1 LDPAGRILWRVGHVR
16 DPIGFPPRVGYE
28 FSHRFDD
35 RERRWRTVY
44 CAWTPETALRE
55 VLADLRPNAATL
67 ARFHRR
73 YGPDAAVELT
83 KEPITRAWRQR
94 SVLAPVHIVVEPGVR
109 VLDLTDAH
117 EVRRLEAIHAELLV
131 EHGMGRLDMHEI
143 TTRRREVTQAIATRA
158 YDEENVGVVRY
169 PSSIDLAGTPCYAL
183 IEGRARLALAGDLLL
198 LTDPPPAPL
207 EHVAAGWGMPLQPAP
222 VLARRRARR

>member
-1 LDPAGRILWRVGHVR
+1 LDLADQILWRVGHIR
-16 DPIGFPPRVGYE
+16 DPIGFPPRASYE
-28 FSHRFDD
+28 WSHRFDD

-67 ARFHRR
+67 ARFLRR
-73 YGPDAAVELT
+73 YGPDAAAELAT
-83 KEPITRAWRQR
+83 QPITRAWRR
-94 SVLAPVHIVVEPGVR
+94 SSVLAPVHVVLLDGAQ
-109 VLDLTDAH
+109 VLDLTDPH
-117 EVRRLEAIHAELLV
+117 EVRRLETSHSELLV
-131 EHGMGRLDMHEI
+131 AHGLGRLDLHEI

-158 YDEENVGVVRY
+158 YDEEHVGVVRY

-183 IEGRARLALAGDLLL
+183 IEGRAKLELAGDLVP

-207 EHVAAGWGMPLQPAP
+207 EHVAAGWNMALQAAPA
-222 VLARRRARR
+222 VVRRRARR